1 MNNTKLSIC
10 IPTYNRAP
18 FLRYLLAKFVEQKAI
33 DFPYEIVISDNASTD
48 DTTMVVQEFATK
60 GLPIRYYKREV
71 NDGGWAN
78 LTNAYQ
84 YANGQYS
91 LYLADDDLLIFENLR
106 PAILYLDANP
116 DVVVCHA
123 PWFLYDAIDDKDGQP
138 FYHIEKARR
147 FSQRNFAALFSF
159 ITDRHIF
166 PEIAIYRTDTLRS
179 IVVPH
184 EFCYW
189 AFSYLAQAIDIGAVA
204 FVEKPF
210 YRSVTRTHVVRD
222 REQGG
227 HEETMTSW
235 DRYRGGLEYFLY
247 LGAKRGQIDLSGPN
261 KAKYEQICSLF
272 TLRRMAVALRMWVA
286 RKEYIKAYEIYAR
299 LCFNGLGRHPEVDKV
314 RDKLPLMAGVQSLA
328 RKINAASN
336 IRFLVLD
343 KVADIESLGGLLF
356 EMGLGQSV
364 GVMPP
369 PEKDVQQL
377 TPVSAVF
384 TSDGARRELF
394 IRQGYRPGLI
404 FCENDIVGSLP
415 V

>member
-1 MNNTKLSIC
+1 MSDIKLSIC

-18 FLRYLLAKFVEQKAI
+18 FLRFLLTKFAEQKTI

-48 DTTMVVQEFATK
+48 DTTAVVEAFVAQ
-60 GLPIRYYKREV
+60 GLPIKYCKRAV
-71 NDGGWAN
+71 NGGGWPN

-84 YANGQYS
+84 HASGQYS

-106 PAILYLDANP
+106 SALLYLDANP

-123 PWFLYDAIDDKDGQP
+123 PWFLYDAVADRDGQP
-138 FYHIEKARR
+138 FYQIEKTRR

-166 PEIAIYRTDTLRS
+166 PEIAIYRTDALRS
-179 IVVPH
+179 VLVPR
-184 EFCYW
+184 EFCFW

-210 YRSVTRTHVVRD
+210 YRFVTRSPVVRD
-222 REQGG
+222 REQAG

-247 LGAKRGQIDLSGPN
+247 LGAKRGQIDLTGQN
-261 KAKYEQICSLF
+261 RAKYEQTCSLF
-272 TLRRMAVALRMWVA
+272 TLRRMTVALRMWVA
-286 RKEYIKAYEIYAR
+286 RNEYIKAYELYAR
-299 LCFNGLGRHPEVDKV
+299 LCFSGLGKHPDVEKV

-328 RKINAASN
+328 RKVNATSN
-336 IRFLVLD
+336 IKFLALD
-343 KVADIESLGGLLF
+343 NVADIQSLAGLLF
-356 EMGLGQSV
+356 EVGLDKSV
-364 GVMPP
+364 GVIAP
-369 PEKDVQQL
+369 PEEHVQQL
-377 TPVSAVF
+377 TPVTAVF
-384 TSDGARRELF
+384 TSDSARRDLF
-394 IRQGYRPGLI
+394 INQGYRPGLV
-404 FCENDIVGSLP
+404 FSENDIVGGLP